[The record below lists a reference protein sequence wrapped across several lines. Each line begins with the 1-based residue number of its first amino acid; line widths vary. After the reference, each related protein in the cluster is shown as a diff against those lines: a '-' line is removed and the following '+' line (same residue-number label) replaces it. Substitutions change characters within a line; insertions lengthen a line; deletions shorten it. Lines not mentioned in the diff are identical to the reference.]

1 MTERDSYR
9 DASRGTGADF
19 APGGMSRAGRRSGV
33 ASLDPESGFPE
44 GIRATPRRSS
54 IIKDLSVH
62 KTGARKKTVSF
73 SSTPSER
80 KVSSAADCL
89 AFMQCGCELR
99 KVRPNSRIYYRFYTL
114 DPSLTCLRWEP
125 SKKDSERARLDVGAM
140 SEVRAGKYTETFCH
154 SGTAECLPEEA
165 SFSIIHGDGHQSLDL
180 VALSPEVAS
189 IWVTGLRY
197 LISHPGSVRGSAD
210 EGSLGHRLR
219 RSWLAAEFGKDDESG
234 YGVMSEDAA
243 VATVCR
249 LCPSIRETKVR
260 LRFKEIQR
268 IKEKLTSHVTL
279 EEFQEVYC
287 ELCTRPDVYFLL
299 VQLSQDRECL
309 DAQALRTFL
318 ETEQGLRSA
327 TAEGCLDIVRHFEPS
342 AWGREQGL
350 LSLDGFARYL
360 QSPECQLFDPKH
372 QHVCQDMSQPLTHYY
387 INSSSRSYLSGDLQS
402 ADLGALQSADLGAL
416 QSALQAGCR
425 CLELTVTDGPSGE
438 PVLAVETSLSLN
450 DPSQAPTVPIT
461 ACAALEIIEK
471 FAFATSPYPLLICLC
486 QRCSPD
492 QQRVLAGHLRKVFS
506 SGLYTLGAQQAPP
519 SPEGGSQLPSP
530 EELKGRVLLVG
541 EKQPSEG
548 EAFEEEEE
556 LEDGG
561 ELTDQQMAPKPP
573 HPLQWRICEE
583 LSELLVIN
591 HSSSRCFYR
600 QRACQNESP
609 VEPPNTPMPQ
619 APPCWTVCSMGEDEA
634 AQLADESTEE
644 LVDFTEHVLVRLCPS
659 AEPSDSRSA
668 NSQDFWKAGCQLVAL
683 NLQMPG
689 TMLDVHRAHFAQNG
703 GCGYVLQPAA
713 KPAPDR
719 PPASLGRTLRV
730 RVISAHGLPK
740 PQGSGAKGDIID
752 PYVVLELHGVSADC
766 AEEHTSTAA
775 QNQDDPLFDETFEF
789 QVSVPE
795 LAVLRF
801 VVLDDDY
808 ITDDFIGQYSVSFE
822 CLQPGFRTVPLLGL
836 TGRPVPHASLFV
848 HVVITELKG
857 SGKPQ
862 KVARRGH
869 ESVALHSVGVRALD
883 DTFRS
888 ASAPLGE
895 ATDLRVSAQSAMVTF
910 KEHFGLPL
918 EVTFKQCIQSLVP
931 LLQAP
936 DGSLGA
942 SLVLKDG
949 YPCLEVLGNSSESVQ
964 KLVGSYSTMI
974 SAQRRL
980 IENAD
985 RVQEEIKQVCK
996 EGMELHENL
1005 SRLGEK
1011 EELKG
1016 RKQSKALEN
1025 SAWNITALKGQCD
1038 LICSAKAD
1046 ALEAL
1051 RELILAFEAYGLM
1064 ANAED
1069 VQHSSS

>member
-1 MTERDSYR
+1 MTERDSCR
-9 DASRGTGADF
+9 DASRGTEAADF

-44 GIRATPRRSS
+44 GIRGTPRRSS

-62 KTGARKKTVSF
+62 KMGGRKKTVSF

-125 SKKDSERARLDVGAM
+125 SKKDSDRARLDISAIC
-140 SEVRAGKYTETFCH
+140 EVRAGKCTETFCH
-154 SGTAECLPEEA
+154 SGTAECLAEEA
-165 SFSIIHGDGHQSLDL
+165 SFSIIHGDGYQSLDL
-180 VALSPEVAS
+180 VALSPEVAN

-197 LISHPGSVRGSAD
+197 LISHPGSVRGSVD
-210 EGSLGHRLR
+210 EGSLGNRLR
-219 RSWLAAEFGKDDESG
+219 RSWLAAEFGKDDENG
-234 YGVMSEDAA
+234 CGVASEDAA
-243 VATVCR
+243 VAAICR

-299 VQLSQDRECL
+299 VQLAQDRECL
-309 DAQALRTFL
+309 DAQALRGFL

-327 TAEGCLDIVRHFEPS
+327 TAEGCLDIVQHFEPS

-372 QHVCQDMSQPLTHYY
+372 QHVCQDMSQPLTHYF
-387 INSSSRSYLSGDLQS
+387 IKSSSCSYLSEELGC
-402 ADLGALQSADLGAL
+402 ADLGAM

-438 PVLAVETSLSLN
+438 AVLAVETSLSLN

-461 ACAALEIIEK
+461 ARAALEIIDK
-471 FAFATSPYPLLICLC
+471 YGFASSPYPLLLCLC
-486 QRCSPD
+486 QRCSPN
-492 QQRVLAGHLRKVFS
+492 QQRVLADHLRKVFS
-506 SGLYTLGAQQAPP
+506 SRLYTLGAQEAPP
-519 SPEGGSQLPSP
+519 GPEDRPQLPSP

-541 EKQPSEG
+541 KKRPSEG
-548 EAFEEEEE
+548 ESSDGDASEEEEE

-561 ELTDQQMAPKPP
+561 ELTDQQMAPKAP
-573 HPLQWRICEE
+573 HPLRSRICEE
-583 LSELLVIN
+583 LSELLVMSR
-591 HSSSRCFYR
+591 SSSRCFYR
-600 QRACQNESP
+600 RRACQNESP
-609 VEPPNTPMPQ
+609 LAPPNTLMPQ

-634 AQLADESTEE
+634 AQLVGESTEE
-644 LVDFTEHVLVRLCPS
+644 LVDFTERVLVWVCPS
-659 AEPSDSRSA
+659 AEPSDSSNA
-668 NSQDFWKAGCQLVAL
+668 DPQDFWKAGCQLVAL

-689 TMLDVHRAHFAQNG
+689 TVLDVHRAHFAKNG

-713 KPAPDR
+713 VRGPDR
-719 PPASLGRTLRV
+719 TPASLGRTLRV

-752 PYVVLELHGVSADC
+752 PYVVLELHGVSDDC
-766 AEEHTSTAA
+766 AEERTGTGA

-836 TGRPVPHASLFV
+836 TGQLVPHASLFI
-848 HVVITELKG
+848 HVVIAELKV
-857 SGKPQ
+857 SGKPHKQ
-862 KVARRGH
+862 ARRGH
-869 ESVALHSVGVRALD
+869 GSVALHSVGVRALD

-895 ATDLRVSAQSAMVTF
+895 ATDLRVSAQSAVVAF

-964 KLVGSYSTMI
+964 KLEGSYSTMI

-985 RVQEEIKQVCK
+985 RVQEEIKQVSK

-1016 RKQSKALEN
+1016 RKQSKALES

-1046 ALEAL
+1046 ALDAL
-1051 RELILAFEAYGLM
+1051 RELVLAFEACGLM

-1069 VQHSSS
+1069 ARHASS